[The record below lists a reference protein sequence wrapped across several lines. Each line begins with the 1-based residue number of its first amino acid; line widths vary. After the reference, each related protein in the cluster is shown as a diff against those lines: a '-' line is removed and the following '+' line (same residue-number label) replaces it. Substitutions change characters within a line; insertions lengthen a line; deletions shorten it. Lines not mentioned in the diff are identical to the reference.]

1 VTSEGKLV
9 DEDISE
15 LKVRSARLKFLLIV
29 SLVGFPMLSA
39 WFLYYQAPGLI
50 TLDRTNMGELI
61 APPLQFGELMSDS
74 DDVLAGKWGLLIPG
88 TGHCNEDCMETLY
101 YCRQVHAALGKNI
114 QRVNRFY
121 MVADT
126 HLDTELEELISN
138 EYTQMKVLHLE
149 RNRLQSVFGP
159 NWDRDTRVYIVDP
172 LGNIMMVYTREQLG
186 KPMLKDLKHL
196 LKASNLG

>member
-1 VTSEGKLV
+1 
-9 DEDISE
+9 
-15 LKVRSARLKFLLIV
+15 
-29 SLVGFPMLSA
+29 
-39 WFLYYQAPGLI
+39 
-50 TLDRTNMGELI
+50 
-61 APPLQFGELMSDS
+61 
-74 DDVLAGKWGLLIPG
+74 
-88 TGHCNEDCMETLY
+88 METLY